1 MNDRMIRNCDL
12 DDYGAVMKKKEPGR
26 TIEVRV
32 NGALLAALKTET
44 SVAADY
50 ISFMGAV
57 ANALMDKEALEAEA
71 NASGKTIMHSGFAT
85 FGSVPISD
93 STNP

>member
-1 MNDRMIRNCDL
+1 MQ
-12 DDYGAVMKKKEPGR
+12 KKEPGR

-32 NGALLAALKTET
+32 NGALLAVLKTDT

-50 ISFMGAV
+50 ISFMGFV
-57 ANALMDKEALEAEA
+57 ANALMDKEALEVEA

-85 FGSVPISD
+85 FGSLPISD
-93 STNP
+93 STDP

>member
-1 MNDRMIRNCDL
+1 MQ
-12 DDYGAVMKKKEPGR
+12 KKEPGR

-50 ISFMGAV
+50 ISFMDV
-57 ANALMDKEALEAEA
+57 VVKALMDMEALEVEA
-71 NASGKTIMHSGFAT
+71 NGTGCQYK
-85 FGSVPISD
+85 
-93 STNP
+93 N